1 MPEPTRNPA
10 MGLNSNLSIN
20 GAEYHVQTEDL
31 VLKSKVRTQVFVDGG
46 RVLHTDQYS
55 YNDHLNTI
63 DLTARLIKVMRAC
76 HQKVVRMVEQGALVI
91 NQIPPPSTRSLTPVS
106 LVVNQV
112 ALVVDELPLSTP
124 ATQPPESRVTRVS
137 PVVKPKT
144 QSEVWDSV
152 VKEAR
157 RMDHRRVRLSSRPP
171 LCWDQVVEKIRKSG

>member
-63 DLTARLIKVMRAC
+63 DLNARLIKVMRAC

-91 NQIPPPSTRSLTPVS
+91 NQVPTPSARSLTPVS
-106 LVVNQV
+106 LVVDQV
-112 ALVVDELPLSTP
+112 APVVEDLPPSNP
-124 ATQPPESRVTRVS
+124 ATPPESKITRVS

>member
-63 DLTARLIKVMRAC
+63 DLNARLIKVMRAC

-91 NQIPPPSTRSLTPVS
+91 NQVLTPSARSLTPVS
-106 LVVNQV
+106 LVVDQV
-112 ALVVDELPLSTP
+112 APVVEYLPPSNP
-124 ATQPPESRVTRVS
+124 AIPPESKITRVS
-137 PVVKPKT
+137 SVVKPKT

>member
-1 MPEPTRNPA
+1 MPELTRNPA

-20 GAEYHVQTEDL
+20 GVEYHVQTEDL

-55 YNDHLNTI
+55 YNDHLNTT

-91 NQIPPPSTRSLTPVS
+91 NQVPPPPARSLTPVS

-112 ALVVDELPLSTP
+112 APVVDDPPPPNPVIE
-124 ATQPPESRVTRVS
+124 PPESRVTLVS

-144 QSEVWDSV
+144 QSEVWDSL
-152 VKEAR
+152 VKQAR
-157 RMDHRRVRLSSRPP
+157 QMDNRRVRLSNRPP